1 MLEHPGIKECV
12 STCPWLSS
20 WLGVVELSR
29 RAFWGTLE
37 GCKEDKGTVGVCGA
51 GREGGAGLRM
61 EVRDQGGGSVTV
73 QGHTAGA
80 AETGFDLRSD

>member
-1 MLEHPGIKECV
+1 M
-12 STCPWLSS
+12 
-20 WLGVVELSR
+20 
-29 RAFWGTLE
+29 
-37 GCKEDKGTVGVCGA
+37 CGA